1 MAAYH
6 DQDAKRESM
15 YYVLYINDIGPEIF
29 V

>member
-15 YYVLYINDIGPEIF
+15 YYVLYINDMDPEIF